1 MRSSELS
8 QLGGVNMVGDYLAG
22 SYFQSI
28 NSAANRAFVQRFRQK
43 YGAYRTVGAAMEAAY
58 NSVHLWAQA
67 VRSAGVAEVDR
78 IRNALAGQSYDGP
91 GGLIR
96 VDPSSHHCSK
106 SFHLARIEG
115 DGVVSIVYS
124 SPDLIRPEP
133 FPASRTRAQWEALLD
148 HLHKTWEGKWL
159 NPKKPEMFR

>member
-1 MRSSELS
+1 
-8 QLGGVNMVGDYLAG
+8 MVGDYLAG

-28 NSAANRAFVQRFRQK
+28 KSAANRAFVQRFRQK

-78 IRNALAGQSYDGP
+78 IRNSLAGQSFDGP
-91 GGLIR
+91 GGPIR
-96 VDPSSHHCSK
+96 VDPSTHHCSK

-124 SPDLIRPEP
+124 SPELIRPEP
-133 FPASRTRAQWEALLD
+133 FPATRTRAQWEALLD
-148 HLHKTWEGKWL
+148 HLHKTWDGKWL
-159 NPKKPEMFR
+159 NPKKPEMLR